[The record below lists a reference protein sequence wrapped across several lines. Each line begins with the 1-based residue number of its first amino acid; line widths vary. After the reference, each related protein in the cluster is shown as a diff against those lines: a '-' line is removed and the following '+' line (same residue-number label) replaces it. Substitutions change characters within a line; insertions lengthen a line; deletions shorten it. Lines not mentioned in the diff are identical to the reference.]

1 MHDHLSTPTTDE
13 KRSILESVLHSDTF
27 ARADQLK
34 SFLKYVCEMEIA
46 GRAEEIS
53 EYLVGVEALGKP
65 VSFST
70 VEDTSVRNRA
80 YALRQKLDKY
90 FADEALDAPV
100 RIEFVKGTYVPR
112 FARVAHLPR
121 VEEIPLAAPRPAPD
135 SAVAVERRGKSVRL
149 AIALALVAGLL
160 IGSVGTVLITRG
172 TGQALAPPS
181 VDPIVREAWGPLLD
195 PHGNVLICLAS
206 AAQLTLLPFDI
217 KVEWQPELP
226 VFRAPAQLYSWY
238 VRHHRYF
245 SGKELFMSPDVNSPH
260 FGDVLGA
267 LTAIKTLTAA
277 GCPYK
282 LLPERVVPIPTLSAR
297 NSILLGVPHKS
308 EAISK
313 LLNTGRFQFGYDPKI
328 RDITITMTGAQPH
341 VYSGRRDDRT
351 DRVESFGLITVSPL
365 DLGTG
370 ATGRVVAFSGD
381 PSAGAAAAAEFFA
394 SPEHLK
400 AFKEKLLAEG
410 YKQFPAAYQIL
421 IRCKLDSNLATSY
434 GYETHAVLK

>member
-1 MHDHLSTPTTDE
+1 MHDHMSTLTADE

-53 EYLVGVEALGKP
+53 EYLVGVGGLGKP
-65 VSFST
+65 ASFST

-80 YALRQKLDKY
+80 YALRQKLEKY
-90 FADEALDAPV
+90 FAEEAPEAPV

-112 FARVAHLPR
+112 FVKGTLLPR
-121 VEEIPLAAPRPAPD
+121 VEEAPLPEPRPLAQSP
-135 SAVAVERRGKSVRL
+135 VAAKHRGISVRL
-149 AIALALVAGLL
+149 VGGLALLAGLL
-160 IGSVGTVLITRG
+160 IGIAGTFLVTR
-172 TGQALAPPS
+172 TAAQASAPA

-260 FGDVLGA
+260 FGDIQGA
-267 LTAIKTLTAA
+267 LTAIKTLSAA
-277 GCPYK
+277 GCTYK

-313 LLNTGRFQFGYDPKI
+313 LLKTGRFQFGYDPKI
-328 RDITITMTGAQPH
+328 RDITITQTGAQPR

-365 DLGTG
+365 DLGAG
-370 ATGRVVAFSGD
+370 AAGRVVAFSGD
-381 PSAGAAAAAEFFA
+381 PSAGAAAAAEFFS
-394 SPEHLK
+394 SPVHLK
-400 AFKEKLLAEG
+400 AFKQKLLAEG
-410 YKQFPAAYQIL
+410 HKVLPAAYQIL
-421 IRCKLDSNLATSY
+421 VRCKLDSNLATSY
-434 GYETHAVLK
+434 AYETHAVLK